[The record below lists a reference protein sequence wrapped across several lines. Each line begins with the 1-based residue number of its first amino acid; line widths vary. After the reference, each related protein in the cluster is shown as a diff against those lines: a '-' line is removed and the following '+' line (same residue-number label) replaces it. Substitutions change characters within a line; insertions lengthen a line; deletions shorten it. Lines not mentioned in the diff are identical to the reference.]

1 VYAGCGRRI
10 SGVSPAATADR
21 GGADSGYLLPLFVIV
36 RRMSSCIAWRCWM
49 MSSNWVSFAHFL
61 VGKREPVLESSQQ
74 YTVTPFLTSACSPML
89 LAFFTVSSEGFA
101 GAESD
106 TVVCAAAG
114 VEVWAG
120 AAAVAV
126 VVAAE
131 AAAGGGVLAGGA
143 LEVDCCEYTGSAVAN
158 IAPIRSGK

>member
-1 VYAGCGRRI
+1 
-10 SGVSPAATADR
+10 
-21 GGADSGYLLPLFVIV
+21 
-36 RRMSSCIAWRCWM
+36 
-49 MSSNWVSFAHFL
+49 
-61 VGKREPVLESSQQ
+61 
-74 YTVTPFLTSACSPML
+74 ML

-106 TVVCAAAG
+106 AVVCAAAG

-120 AAAVAV
+120 AAAVAVAV

-143 LEVDCCEYTGSAVAN
+143 LEFDCCE
-158 IAPIRSGK
+158 